1 VQSNIED
8 IISALKSL
16 LFFPLHMS
24 TILNLLILDTLTYGL
39 TLMIIGLEGEPP
51 LEDFLSLI
59 ILVLTSLDIPIAP
72 PYIINE
78 RLMRGES
85 L

>member
-1 VQSNIED
+1 
-8 IISALKSL
+8 
-16 LFFPLHMS
+16 MS

-39 TLMIIGLEGEPP
+39 TLMIIGLEGERP

-59 ILVLTSLDIPIAP
+59 ILVLTSLAIPEAP
-72 PYIINE
+72 PYIIIE
-78 RLMRGES
+78 RLMGGDS

>member
-1 VQSNIED
+1 
-8 IISALKSL
+8 
-16 LFFPLHMS
+16 MS

-39 TLMIIGLEGEPP
+39 TLMIISLEGKQP

-59 ILVLTSLDIPIAP
+59 ILVLTSLAIPIAP

-78 RLMRGES
+78 RLMEGEN

>member
-1 VQSNIED
+1 
-8 IISALKSL
+8 
-16 LFFPLHMS
+16 MS
-24 TILNLLILDTLTYGL
+24 TILNLLNLDTLIYGL
-39 TLMIIGLEGEPP
+39 TLMIIGLEGEQP

-59 ILVLTSLDIPIAP
+59 ILVLTSLDIPIDP

-78 RLMRGES
+78 RLMGGES